1 MLCRI
6 FLLLVVAALPFCSA
20 ARAQE
25 APLRLGIAPFNSPTS
40 LFHAHRPLIQ
50 YLEKSLGR
58 PVRLYTSADHA
69 AFLNDSLDKRFDILI
84 TPPHFGVLCLDYDYV
99 PLARYKAPFTFIFV
113 VRADSSLKN
122 SRDLRGKRIA
132 FPDYASFFTQA
143 GIQKLA
149 KNGMKAGADYQM
161 LIRPSHAAA
170 MASVVAHD
178 ADAAV
183 TNFGP
188 LNLLH
193 HDPRSYLRVIETRGL
208 DMGDHALPHLMMLA
222 DGRLDGALIE
232 RIRKAF
238 QSFPATEEGK
248 AFFAASGYEGYV
260 PISQQ
265 DITTMRPYVEIL
277 RQQPFFK
284 APASAQEP
292 S

>member
-6 FLLLVVAALPFCSA
+6 FSILVVAVLSFCSA
-20 ARAQE
+20 AAAQE
-25 APLRLGIAPFNSPTS
+25 APLRLGIAPFNSPTG
-40 LFHAHRPLIQ
+40 LFRAHRPLTQ
-50 YLEKSLGR
+50 YLEQSLGR

-69 AFLNDSLDKRFDILI
+69 TFLNDSLHKRFDILI
-84 TPPHFGVLCLDYDYV
+84 TPPHFGVLCLDYDYA

-113 VRADSSLKN
+113 VRADSPLKN

-143 GIQKLA
+143 GIRKLA
-149 KNGMKAGADYQM
+149 KNGMQADTDYQV

-178 ADAAV
+178 VDAAV
-183 TNFGP
+183 TTLGP
-188 LNLLH
+188 LNLMH
-193 HDPRSYLRVIETRGL
+193 HDTRARLRVIEPRDL
-208 DMGDHALPHLMMLA
+208 DMGDRALPHLMVLA
-222 DGRLDGALIE
+222 DKHLDAALIE

-238 QSFPATEEGK
+238 QDFPATQEGK
-248 AFFAASGYEGYV
+248 AFFTASGYEGYV

-277 RQQPFFK
+277 RQQPFFNPP
-284 APASAQEP
+284 APAREP